1 MKHFVRY
8 NEHLNELEMDYLGE
22 RVFKLSSK
30 NKNPKTLSFLQSR
43 IKFEEK
49 SITNLHEK
57 LINAN
62 ERLALV
68 KSFYLQIEQNIK
80 KEEEI
85 NKIIKMR
92 KINKKTKL
100 EEQIEIP
107 SSQKELYEK
116 NKWILVEE

>member
-43 IKFEEK
+43 IKFEENY
-49 SITNLHEK
+49 ITNLHEK